1 MSNITR
7 EYALELAELYGI
19 KVNENSNEHLVEDID
34 GNITEL
40 KEQDISEIFG
50 IDFEANTEW
59 YNTKDSEFS
68 HYNVN
73 EQSISIKFDLEDN
86 MHEFTAEELKGVA

>member
-7 EYALELAELYGI
+7 EYALELANLYGI
-19 KVNENSNEHLVEDID
+19 KVNENSKEHLVEDIN

-50 IDFEANTEW
+50 IDFEDNISDIYIIRNIT
-59 YNTKDSEFS
+59 T
-68 HYNVN
+68 
-73 EQSISIKFDLEDN
+73 SILNIKRCRI
-86 MHEFTAEELKGVA
+86 

>member
-7 EYALELAELYGI
+7 EYALELANLYGI
-19 KVNENSNEHLVEDID
+19 KVNENSKEHLVEDIN

-50 IDFEANTEW
+50 IDFEDNIKW
-59 YNTKDSEFS
+59 HDTKDSDF
-68 HYNVN
+68 N
-73 EQSISIKFDLEDN
+73 IP
-86 MHEFTAEELKGVA
+86 